1 MSADET
7 VHCVDHWHCD
17 PRAAAHKC
25 DRPDRTAPCPT
36 CGAAARG
43 RAKKIKPAKRPSAKL
58 VAGARD
64 YVLDAYDT
72 AAGLLTTKERLDL
85 IATLREDL
93 DLRQS
98 EIEYAKEAR
107 TRSKD
112 APRIKSSNLGKL
124 RIRQKGDRTVITLA
138 GLHQETQS

>member
-1 MSADET
+1 M
-7 VHCVDHWHCD
+7 
-17 PRAAAHKC
+17 
-25 DRPDRTAPCPT
+25 
-36 CGAAARG
+36 AR
-43 RAKKIKPAKRPSAKL
+43 KIKPAKRPSAKL

-72 AAGLLTTKERLDL
+72 AAGILTAKERLDL
-85 IATLREDL
+85 IASLREDL

-107 TRSKD
+107 TRSKG
-112 APRIKSSNLGKL
+112 APRIKRGDLGKL

-138 GLHQETQS
+138 GIHQETRS